1 MPCGKSF
8 WAQKNLL
15 RQNCS
20 HPRANAFLMDFG
32 EILRSKIPILRVKA
46 RRKTHKCIAL
56 GQFGS
61 IPVRLCIQE
70 KQPVQYC
77 TSFSMVCTV
86 CTSQAVSSCIP
97 ATNARVG
104 CMVSLASF
112 LGLPFNIN
120 IFMVILRRFSAKRDS
135 VSAGRNGLRACIPKA
150 PARQARTARSRF
162 ARNDRRSLWGY
173 LSRR

>member
-8 WAQKNLL
+8 WDRKNLL

-61 IPVRLCIQE
+61 IPVRLPNHSLRSFRCFMPE
-70 KQPVQYC
+70 KYAN
-77 TSFSMVCTV
+77 TGKIS
-86 CTSQAVSSCIP
+86 A
-97 ATNARVG
+97 
-104 CMVSLASF
+104 
-112 LGLPFNIN
+112 NIT
-120 IFMVILRRFSAKRDS
+120 IDS
-135 VSAGRNGLRACIPKA
+135 TIKL
-150 PARQARTARSRF
+150 
-162 ARNDRRSLWGY
+162 
-173 LSRR
+173 